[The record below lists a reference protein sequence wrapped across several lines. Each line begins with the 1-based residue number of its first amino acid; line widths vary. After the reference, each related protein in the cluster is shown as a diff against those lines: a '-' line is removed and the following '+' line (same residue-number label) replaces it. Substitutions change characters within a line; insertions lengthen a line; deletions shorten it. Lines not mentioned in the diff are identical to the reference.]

1 MNETL
6 AKSRHDG
13 PEKTLA
19 ERAYRLIR
27 EDIVAGDLAPG
38 LKLKIQMLQSRYGLG
53 AGPLREAL
61 AKLSSDQLVELEG
74 QRGCR
79 VAMMS
84 VKDAREIGDLRKV
97 LEAQA
102 LALSIPAGDE
112 AWESG
117 LIHAYHRLEQ
127 IERRMNQGIDN
138 LPEWELR
145 NNQFHTALVAAC
157 DSRWLQWMRQLMF
170 DQHERYRRLSRM
182 KTLMTRDIN
191 EEHKALFEAAM
202 DRNVDKAVA
211 VIGVHVQRTTDA
223 VLTALADE
231 VG

>member
-1 MNETL
+1 MIDTL
-6 AKSRHDG
+6 ANGRYDG

-19 ERAYRLIR
+19 ERAYRRIR
-27 EDIVAGDLAPG
+27 EDIVAGDLQPG
-38 LKLKIQMLQSRYGLG
+38 LKLKIQMLQERYGLG

-102 LALSIPAGDE
+102 LALSIPAGNE
-112 AWESG
+112 AWETN
-117 LIHAYHRLEQ
+117 LITAYHRLEQ
-127 IERRMNQGIDN
+127 IERRLNQGIDE

-182 KTLMTRDIN
+182 KTMMTRDIN

-223 VLTALADE
+223 VLRALADQA
-231 VG
+231 G

>member
-112 AWESG
+112 AWETG
-117 LIHAYHRLEQ
+117 LINAYHRLEQ

>member
-1 MNETL
+1 MIERL
-6 AKSRHDG
+6 ASGRYDG

-27 EDIVAGDLAPG
+27 EDIVAGDLKPG
-38 LKLKIQMLQSRYGLG
+38 LKLKIQMLQERYGLG

-112 AWESG
+112 AWETA
-117 LIHAYHRLEQ
+117 LITAYHRLEQ
-127 IERRMNQGIDN
+127 IERRMNQGVDD

-182 KTLMTRDIN
+182 KTMMTRDIN

-202 DRNVDKAVA
+202 DRDVNKAVA

-223 VLTALADE
+223 VLTALADP
-231 VG
+231 VA

>member
-1 MNETL
+1 MSDTM
-6 AKSRHDG
+6 AGGRYDG
-13 PEKTLA
+13 PEKTFA

-27 EDIVAGDLAPG
+27 EDIVAGVLEPG
-38 LKLKIQMLQSRYGLG
+38 LKLKIHMLQERYGLG

-102 LALSIPAGDE
+102 LELSIPAGDAE
-112 AWESG
+112 WEG
-117 LIHAYHRLEQ
+117 GVIAAYHRLEQ
-127 IERRMNQGIDN
+127 IERRMNQGIND

-145 NNQFHTALVAAC
+145 NHQFHKALVAAC

-182 KTLMTRDIN
+182 KTVMTRDIH
-191 EEHKALFEAAM
+191 EEHKALFEAAL
-202 DRNVDKAVA
+202 DRDAEKAVS

-223 VLTALADE
+223 VLAALSERA
-231 VG
+231 G